1 MVNFSVRGPFIVPS
15 YKGKGGRTIT
25 QQGVKR
31 FWDKHSEYAGRRGC
45 YVFGIRAGKGG
56 SPAYVGMATKAFK
69 KEVFAPHKLSR
80 YQEFLADD
88 AKGTPVV
95 FLLVAPTKKGAPNVS
110 QIEALEKFMIQVA
123 VARNP
128 HLLNVQG
135 TRSAEWSVAGV
146 IRGGAGK
153 PSKAAAKFRKFMA
166 L

>member
-1 MVNFSVRGPFIVPS
+1 MVNFSVRGPFVVSS

-25 QQGVKR
+25 QEGVRR
-31 FWDKHSEYAGRRGC
+31 FWEEHGDYAGRRGC

-56 SPAYVGMATKAFK
+56 KPAYVGMATKAFK

-80 YQEFLADD
+80 YQEFLADYG
-88 AKGTPVV
+88 KGTPVV
-95 FLLVAPTKKGAPNVS
+95 FLVVAPIKKGAPNVS
-110 QIEALEKFMIQVA
+110 QIEALEKFLIQVA

-128 HLLNVQG
+128 DLLNIQG
-135 TRSAEWSVAGV
+135 TKSARWSIAGV

-153 PSKAAAKFRKFMA
+153 PSKAAATFREFMT